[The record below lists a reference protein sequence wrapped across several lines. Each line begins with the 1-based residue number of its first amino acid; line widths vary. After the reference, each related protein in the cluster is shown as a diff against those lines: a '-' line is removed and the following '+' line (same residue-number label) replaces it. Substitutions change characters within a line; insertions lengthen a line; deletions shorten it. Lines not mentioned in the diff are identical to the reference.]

1 MKVERM
7 GKRRQ
12 ARECALQLLFQYD
25 FCETDFRGTCD
36 IYWKEHGVPSEVQE
50 FAMNLIEGV
59 CRNRTEIDSLIE
71 KHSTNWRVDR
81 MPIVDRNILRIAA
94 YELLF
99 ERDIAASVI
108 LNEAIEIAKRF
119 GTEESGS
126 FVNGVLDP
134 IAISLDREEN
144 ESK

>member
-1 MKVERM
+1 M

-12 ARECALQLLFQYD
+12 SRECALQILFQN
-25 FCETDFRGTCD
+25 DFREIEPRTALAA
-36 IYWKEHGVPSEVQE
+36 YWRENAVSPEVRE
-50 FAMNLIEGV
+50 FTERLLEGV
-59 CRNRTEIDSLIE
+59 WRNRAEIDQMIE
-71 KHSTNWRVDR
+71 EHSTNWRLER
-81 MPIVDRNILRIAA
+81 MPVVDRNILRIAT

-99 ERDIAASVI
+99 ERDIVPSVT

-134 IAISLDREEN
+134 IAKSLEKG
-144 ESK
+144 S